1 MPKPVAKTRAP
12 RGKNPAKSNAERQ
25 ADYRRRHLLEPDTVD
40 SERLNMVVPVSAKR
54 KLERLAAHYGV
65 TQRMLLAGM
74 LLEAENG
81 VLAGLWRVQEKAY
94 YAMTDVRASP
104 GASPDRRRR

>member
-12 RGKNPAKSNAERQ
+12 RGKKPAKSNAERQ

-65 TQRMLLAGM
+65 TQRMLLAGIAIGGR
-74 LLEAENG
+74 ERG
-81 VLAGLWRVQEKAY
+81 TCWSAGPQEKANH
-94 YAMTDVRASP
+94 AMTDVRASP